1 MHSLSRAPA
10 HVSARTLPSPRAIPA
25 PIWRP
30 MAGRACLA
38 LAALI
43 FSTAVTAALLRVS
56 EGGGLE
62 HVLYGLAFGFFFAV
76 PLLLAFQ
83 QSVFAAGQT
92 RACLFAGRVLGV
104 AWLAAIAWLVGLY
117 L

>member
-1 MHSLSRAPA
+1 MHSYSGATARLSNA
-10 HVSARTLPSPRAIPA
+10 SP
-25 PIWRP
+25 WRP

-38 LAALI
+38 LAGVI
-43 FSTAVTAALLRVS
+43 FTSAVMAALSRVS
-56 EGGGLE
+56 EGGGVE
-62 HVLYGLAFGFFFAV
+62 AAMYGLAFGFFFAV
-76 PLLLAFQ
+76 PMLLAFQ

>member
-1 MHSLSRAPA
+1 
-10 HVSARTLPSPRAIPA
+10 
-25 PIWRP
+25 

-38 LAALI
+38 LAAFI
-43 FSTAVTAALLRVS
+43 FFTAVSASALHLG
-56 EGGGLE
+56 EGGGVE
-62 HVLYGLAFGFFFAV
+62 TALYALAFGFFFAV
-76 PLLLAFQ
+76 PALLTAQ
-83 QSVFAAGQT
+83 QSLFAAGLT